1 METKTIVI
9 IIIGIVVLLAA
20 FPFVPKFLDA
30 LKDPDPPMDA
40 ENLERIQAAVR
51 AHNEAKGY
59 PPSSLAALVPD
70 YLDAV
75 PATDDGKAFTYNRQ
89 TSVVG
94 LPVKTPSHGPRILGQ
109 RPHAY
114 GRCLY
119 GAFRTERTELLIAE
133 RRLRRRSRRITRGI
147 SSR

>member
-94 LPVKTPSHGPRILGQ
+94 LPGKATARNSSDVGLTPMGD
-109 RPHAY
+109 
-114 GRCLY
+114 
-119 GAFRTERTELLIAE
+119 AFTGLSVQNELNF
-133 RRLRRRSRRITRGI
+133 
-147 SSR
+147 